1 MYHPY
6 YCGGGYGRHRGAFQ
20 QPPVNIQE
28 TEREYILQL
37 YAPSLKKEAI
47 SITTRGDVLSIQ
59 YEDPAKEAEQF
70 TRREFHLHHI
80 DRSFDLK
87 GKVNIDAIEASYAE
101 GILKIILPK
110 TTAAQRPVQSVNVE

>member
-1 MYHPY
+1 
-6 YCGGGYGRHRGAFQ
+6 
-20 QPPVNIQE
+20 
-28 TEREYILQL
+28 
-37 YAPSLKKEAI
+37 LKKEAI

-70 TRREFHLHHI
+70 TRREFHLHRI